1 MAVKLNTVE
10 GTLSAGKYSIQ
21 YTLKHS
27 LKPTYSSESTMSEL
41 LSTKETREILED
53 VLPGVFKMA
62 SIREMNAH
70 QPIRELTHTP
80 IVKQF
85 VTKEK
90 LDELDKN
97 LVEG

>member
-1 MAVKLNTVE
+1 
-10 GTLSAGKYSIQ
+10 
-21 YTLKHS
+21 
-27 LKPTYSSESTMSEL
+27 
-41 LSTKETREILED
+41 
-53 VLPGVFKMA
+53 
-62 SIREMNAH
+62 MNAH